1 MNSRE
6 NILERLRTIKS
17 ALQQQEFP
25 LRRIAL
31 FGSWARNEQT
41 ETSDVDILVEVDPS
55 IGLRFVTLAERLES
69 LLEQHVDLVS
79 SRAVKPNLLKQIQA
93 ELIDV

>member
-1 MNSRE
+1 MTPRE
-6 NILERLRTIKS
+6 DILDLLRNIKP
-17 ALQQQEFP
+17 ALQQEFP

-31 FGSWARNEQT
+31 FGSWARNEHT
-41 ETSDVDILVEVDPS
+41 ETSDVDILVDVDPS

-79 SRAVKPNLLKQIQA
+79 SRAVKPNLLKEIQA

>member
-1 MNSRE
+1 MNSRQH
-6 NILERLRTIKS
+6 ILQRMRTIKPS
-17 ALQQQEFP
+17 LQQEFP
-25 LRRIAL
+25 LRRMAL

-79 SRAVKPNLLKQIQA
+79 TRAIRPNLLKQIQA

>member
-6 NILERLRTIKS
+6 HILERLRTIKP
-17 ALQQQEFP
+17 ALQREFP
-25 LRRIAL
+25 LHRMAL
-31 FGSWARNEQT
+31 FGSWVRNEPT
-41 ETSDVDILVEVDPS
+41 ETSDVDILVDVDPS
-55 IGLRFVTLAERLES
+55 IGLRFVTLAERLET

-79 SRAVKPNLLKQIQA
+79 SRAVKPALLRQIQA